1 METNTDSMFTVTDET
16 IINYY
21 KENPHLDFVTINRMF
36 ISILKNLS
44 SNLTDSTNSKI
55 ISVEN
60 VVVP

>member
-44 SNLTDSTNSKI
+44 SNLTDTTDSKI
-55 ISVEN
+55 SN
-60 VVVP
+60 

>member
-21 KENPHLDFVTINRMF
+21 KENPHLDIVTINRMF